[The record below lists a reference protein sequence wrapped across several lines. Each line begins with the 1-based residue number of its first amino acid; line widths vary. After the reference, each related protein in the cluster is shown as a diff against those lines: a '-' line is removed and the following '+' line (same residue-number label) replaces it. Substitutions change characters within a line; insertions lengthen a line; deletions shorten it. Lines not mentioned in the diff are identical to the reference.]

1 MQDTPNKVYEFEN
14 KFLQIHKF
22 IQKFEGHFI
31 NHPSDRGGMTI
42 QGIARNFHPNWQGWE
57 FIDNLLSENK
67 SIEQINEITSNDFD
81 FQNLVTEFYYNTFY
95 KNYGYDRFDFQ
106 LGLALTDATIL
117 FGFKR
122 VSKNLQKI
130 INNYLPQKEHIKVD
144 GYVGNNS
151 YKALDKV
158 LKKVTQREIALA
170 LLIERVDDILET
182 VDYRP
187 KNKVFQRGWLNRV
200 LKVYNLIKRDY

>member
-1 MQDTPNKVYEFEN
+1 MIDKPNKVYEFEST
-14 KFLQIHKF
+14 FLKIHKF
-22 IQKFEGHFI
+22 VQKFEGKFA

-57 FIDNLLSENK
+57 FIDTLLKENK
-67 SIEQINEITSNDFD
+67 STEEINEITSKDYH
-81 FQNLVTEFYYNTFY
+81 FQNLVIEFYYNNFY
-95 KNYGYDRFDFQ
+95 KNFGYDRFDFQ

-158 LKKVTQREIALA
+158 LQKVTQREIALA